1 VACQAVVLECRG
13 GGKRK
18 ARLRS
23 LQPGSRRFSHCA
35 STKAGLH
42 VVTVAV
48 TVLEM
53 IFGKNWRSASVWR
66 VLLCAPFFS
75 LLPTAAARS
84 ALRLPAPS
92 ELAAKPLPA
101 KKAPSQD
108 DSFTLVPAKDLALQ
122 PENARKADALVDFV
136 EGSRLEEDAEMDN
149 ALAAYQ
155 KVLNVD
161 PGQAELALRVAAL
174 LSRLGDFPRAIDV
187 LKVAIKVKPKEPAP
201 YLQLS
206 FIYAKYL
213 KKTEQALKYANQAV
227 ALDPKNFDAYQRL
240 YEIEMTVGDPKKAV
254 QALERAAGVKSDEP
268 TFWIRL
274 GKLYGSTVFKGE
286 VEPKPEDLKR
296 VNDFFRKAV
305 ENAGDD
311 SAVLKDVAD
320 YFAASQQ
327 IQEAIP
333 LYLKVL
339 ELQPDDSNARE
350 KLASGFVQTNQR
362 AKAIEML
369 QEIIKQ
375 HPERY
380 QPYDLLAQLLDEG
393 ARALARANQPEPAKA
408 EFAKA
413 AANYEQSLLIN
424 PGRANTCLR
433 LAELLI
439 GPLKESE
446 RAVKVLTEARQRF
459 PNAAE
464 FTYYL
469 ALALREAKHLQQAV
483 TTFEEALNEAQGE
496 NEGLLNARFYFDYG
510 AAADQASLYDKA
522 AELFRKSIALDPA
535 NAAEAYNY
543 IGFMWAEHNL
553 HLDEAEEMIG
563 RALQLDPNNGA
574 YLDSLGWLYY
584 RKGKYDEALNEL
596 LRAAQNL
603 TRDDPI
609 VFEHIGDTY
618 SKLNRVPQALD
629 FWQKAI
635 ALDPGNKLLADK
647 IEKTK
652 TTISKGPPA
661 KINRID

>member
-1 VACQAVVLECRG
+1 
-13 GGKRK
+13 
-18 ARLRS
+18 LR
-23 LQPGSRRFSHCA
+23 A
-35 STKAGLH
+35 A
-42 VVTVAV
+42 TVAV

-53 IFGKNWRSASVWR
+53 IFGKDWRSASVR
-66 VLLCAPFFS
+66 HLLLGGLFFF
-75 LLPTAAARS
+75 LPQTAETRS
-84 ALRLPAPS
+84 ALRSPNPSDLAGKPPATR
-92 ELAAKPLPA
+92 
-101 KKAPSQD
+101 KAPAQD
-108 DSFTLVPAKDLALQ
+108 DSFVLAPAKDLALR

-136 EGSRLEEDAEMDN
+136 EGSRLEDDAEMDN
-149 ALAAYQ
+149 ALVTYQ
-155 KVLNVD
+155 KVLNFD
-161 PGQAELALRVAAL
+161 PGQVDLALHVAAL
-174 LSRLGDFPRAIDV
+174 LSRQEDFPRAIDV
-187 LKVAIKVKPKEPAP
+187 LKDAIKARPKESAP

-206 FIYAKYL
+206 FIYEKYL
-213 KKTEQALKYANQAV
+213 RKTEQALKYANQAV
-227 ALDPKNFDAYQRL
+227 ALDPGNFDAYQRL
-240 YEIEMTVGDPKKAV
+240 YEIEVTGGDPKKPAQV
-254 QALERAAGVKSDEP
+254 LERAAGIKSDDP
-268 TFWIRL
+268 GFWIRL
-274 GKLYGSTVFKGE
+274 GKLYASTVFKAE
-286 VEPKPEDLKR
+286 AEPKPDDIKR
-296 VNDFFRKAV
+296 VNDIFKKAA

-311 SAVLKDVAD
+311 SAVLRDVAD

-333 LYLKVL
+333 FYLKVL

-350 KLASGFVQTNQR
+350 KLASGFVLTNQR

-380 QPYDLLAQLLDEG
+380 QPYDLLGQLLDED
-393 ARALARANQPEPAKA
+393 ARALARANQSEPAKA

-424 PGRANTCLR
+424 PGRGNTCLR

-446 RAVKVLTEARQRF
+446 RAVKILTEARQRF
-459 PNAAE
+459 RDAPE

-469 ALALREAKHLQQAV
+469 ALALREAKHPQQAV
-483 TTFEEALNEAQGE
+483 ATFEEALNEAQSQ
-496 NEGLLNARFYFDYG
+496 NEKVLNARFYFDYG
-510 AAADQASLYDKA
+510 AAADQAGLYDKA
-522 AELFRKSIALDPA
+522 ADLFRKSIILDPA
-535 NAAEAYNY
+535 SAAEAYNY

-553 HLDEAEEMIG
+553 HLDEAEDMIG

-574 YLDSLGWLYY
+574 YLDSLGWVYY
-584 RKGKYDEALNEL
+584 RKGKYDEALSEL

-635 ALDPGNKLLADK
+635 ALDPGNKLLTDK

-661 KINRID
+661 KMNRID

>member
-1 VACQAVVLECRG
+1 MA
-13 GGKRK
+13 
-18 ARLRS
+18 
-23 LQPGSRRFSHCA
+23 
-35 STKAGLH
+35 
-42 VVTVAV
+42 
-48 TVLEM
+48 
-53 IFGKNWRSASVWR
+53 FGKNWRNGFVR
-66 VLLCAPFFS
+66 HVLLCGLGFS
-75 LLPTAAARS
+75 LLQTAAARP
-84 ALRLPAPS
+84 ALRSPAPS
-92 ELAAKPLPA
+92 DPPA
-101 KKAPSQD
+101 KQSSSKKAAQD
-108 DSFTLVPAKDLALQ
+108 DSFNLVPAKDLALQ
-122 PENARKADALVDFV
+122 PENARKADALADFV
-136 EGSRLEEDAEMDN
+136 EGSRLEENAEMDN

-155 KVLNVD
+155 KVLNFD

-174 LSRLGDFPRAIDV
+174 LSRQEDFPRAIDV
-187 LKVAIKVKPKEPAP
+187 LKDAIKAKPREAAP

-213 KKTEQALKYANQAV
+213 KKTDQALKYANQAI

-240 YEIEMTVGDPKKAV
+240 YDIEVTGGDSRRAAQV
-254 QALERAAGVKSDEP
+254 LERAADVKSDDP
-268 TFWIRL
+268 AFWVRL
-274 GKLYGSTVFKGE
+274 GKLYASTVFKADA
-286 VEPKPEDLKR
+286 EPKPEDIKR
-296 VNDFFRKAV
+296 VNVFFRKAV

-311 SAVLKDVAD
+311 SALLKEVAD

-350 KLASGFVQTNQR
+350 KLASGFVLTNQR
-362 AKAIEML
+362 EKAIEML

-375 HPERY
+375 HPEKY
-380 QPYDLLAQLLDEG
+380 QPYDLLGQLLDEG
-393 ARALARANQPEPAKA
+393 ARVLARANQVEAAKA

-424 PGRANTCLR
+424 PGRGNACLR

-446 RAVKVLTEARQRF
+446 RAINLLTEARRRF
-459 PNAAE
+459 PNAPE

-469 ALALREAKHLQQAV
+469 ALALREAKHPQQAV
-483 TTFEEALNEAQGE
+483 STFEEALNEAQGGE
-496 NEGLLNARFYFDYG
+496 YDNVLNARFYFDYG
-510 AAADQASLYDKA
+510 AAADQAGLYDKA
-522 AELFRKSIALDPA
+522 ADLMRKSIALDPA

-543 IGFMWAEHNL
+543 IGFMWADHNL
-553 HLDEAEEMIG
+553 HLDEAEDMIG

-596 LRAAQNL
+596 LRAMQNL
-603 TRDDPI
+603 KADDPI
-609 VFEHIGDTY
+609 VFDHIGDTY
-618 SKLNRVPQALD
+618 SKLNRIAQALE

-635 ALDPGNKLLADK
+635 ALDPGNKLLTDK

-652 TTISKGPPA
+652 TTISKGPV

>member
-1 VACQAVVLECRG
+1 
-13 GGKRK
+13 
-18 ARLRS
+18 
-23 LQPGSRRFSHCA
+23 
-35 STKAGLH
+35 
-42 VVTVAV
+42 
-48 TVLEM
+48 M
-53 IFGKNWRSASVWR
+53 IFGKNWRSASVR
-66 VLLCAPFFS
+66 HVLLCGLSFS
-75 LLPTAAARS
+75 LFCTTAALS
-84 ALRLPAPS
+84 APRPPAPIEAAAKVLPAR
-92 ELAAKPLPA
+92 
-101 KKAPSQD
+101 KASSQD

-122 PENARKADALVDFV
+122 PESARKADALVDFV
-136 EGSRLEEDAEMDN
+136 EGVRLEENAEMDN

-174 LSRLGDFPRAIDV
+174 LSRREDFPRAIDV
-187 LKVAIKVKPKEPAP
+187 LKDAIKAKPKEPAP

-213 KKTEQALKYANQAV
+213 RKTEQALKYANQAI
-227 ALDPKNFDAYQRL
+227 ALDPKNFDAYQRV
-240 YEIEMTVGDPKKAV
+240 YEIELTSGDPQKAI
-254 QALERAAGVKSDEP
+254 QALERAAAVKSNDP
-268 TFWIRL
+268 AFWIRL
-274 GKLYGSTVFKGE
+274 GKLYASVVFKAG
-286 VEPKPEDLKR
+286 VESRPEDVKR

-305 ENAGDD
+305 DCAGDD
-311 SAVLKDVAD
+311 SALLKDVAD

-350 KLASGFVQTNQR
+350 KLASGFVLTNQR

-375 HPERY
+375 HPEKY
-380 QPYDLLAQLLDEG
+380 QPYDLLAQLLDESG
-393 ARALARANQPEPAKA
+393 RALARANQPEPAKA

-424 PGRANTCLR
+424 PGRGNTCLR

-439 GPLKESE
+439 GPLRESE
-446 RAVKVLTEARQRF
+446 RAVKMLTEARTRF
-459 PNAAE
+459 SNVPA

-469 ALALREAKHLQQAV
+469 ALALREAKHPQQAV
-483 TTFEEALNEAQGE
+483 STFEEALNEAQDD
-496 NEGLLNARFYFDYG
+496 NEGVLSARFYFDYG
-510 AAADQASLYDKA
+510 AAADQAGLYDKA
-522 AELFRKSIALDPA
+522 ADLLRKSIALDPA

-574 YLDSLGWLYY
+574 YLDSLGWVFY
-584 RKGKYDEALNEL
+584 RKAKYEEALNEL
-596 LRAAQNL
+596 LRAAQAL
-603 TRDDPI
+603 TRDDPV

-618 SKLNRVPQALD
+618 SKLNRVPQALE
-629 FWQKAI
+629 FWQKSI
-635 ALDPGNKLLADK
+635 ALEPENKLLADK

-652 TTISKGPPA
+652 TTMSKGPPG

>member
-1 VACQAVVLECRG
+1 MFDSGVAAVAFSAALQA
-13 GGKRK
+13 
-18 ARLRS
+18 
-23 LQPGSRRFSHCA
+23 
-35 STKAGLH
+35 KAGLH
-42 VVTVAV
+42 VASVAV

-53 IFGKNWRSASVWR
+53 IFGKNWCSASVR
-66 VLLCAPFFS
+66 HVLLCGLFFS
-75 LLPTAAARS
+75 LLPPVAARS
-84 ALRLPAPS
+84 ALRSPAPS
-92 ELAAKPLPA
+92 ELTAKPSPA
-101 KKAPSQD
+101 KKASLQD

-136 EGSRLEEDAEMDN
+136 EGSRLEENAEMDN

-174 LSRLGDFPRAIDV
+174 LSRQEDFPRAIDV
-187 LKVAIKVKPKEPAP
+187 LKDAIKAKPKEPAP

-240 YEIEMTVGDPKKAV
+240 YETEMTGGDPKKAV
-254 QALERAAGVKSDEP
+254 QALERAAGVKSDDP
-268 TFWIRL
+268 AFWIRL
-274 GKLYGSTVFKGE
+274 GKLYASVVFKAE
-286 VEPKPEDLKR
+286 VEPKPEDIKR

-305 ENAGDD
+305 ENAGGD
-311 SAVLKDVAD
+311 SAMLKDVAD

-350 KLASGFVQTNQR
+350 KLASGFVLTNQR

-375 HPERY
+375 HPEKY

-393 ARALARANQPEPAKA
+393 ARALDRANQPEPAKA
-408 EFAKA
+408 EFAKS

-446 RAVKVLTEARQRF
+446 RAVKVLTEARERF
-459 PNAAE
+459 SNAPA

-469 ALALREAKHLQQAV
+469 ALALREARHPQQAV

-496 NEGLLNARFYFDYG
+496 NEGMLNARFYFDYG
-510 AAADQASLYDKA
+510 AAADQAGLYDKA
-522 AELFRKSIALDPA
+522 ADLFRKSIALDPA
-535 NAAEAYNY
+535 TAAEAYNY

-553 HLDEAEEMIG
+553 HLDEAGEMIG

-574 YLDSLGWLYY
+574 YLDSFGWLYY

-618 SKLNRVPQALD
+618 SKLNRVPQALE

-635 ALDPGNKLLADK
+635 ALDPGNKLLTDK

>member
-1 VACQAVVLECRG
+1 
-13 GGKRK
+13 
-18 ARLRS
+18 
-23 LQPGSRRFSHCA
+23 
-35 STKAGLH
+35 
-42 VVTVAV
+42 
-48 TVLEM
+48 M
-53 IFGKNWRSASVWR
+53 IFGKNSRSASVRR
-66 VLLCAPFFS
+66 VLLCGLA
-75 LLPTAAARS
+75 LALPHMAAARPT
-84 ALRLPAPS
+84 LRPSAPS
-92 ELAAKPLPA
+92 ELAAKPPSR
-101 KKAPSQD
+101 KALQQD
-108 DSFTLVPAKDLALQ
+108 DSFTLVPASDLALQ
-122 PENARKADALVDFV
+122 PENTRKANALADFV
-136 EGSRLEEDAEMDN
+136 EGSRLEENAEMDK
-149 ALAAYQ
+149 ALATYQ
-155 KVLNVD
+155 KVLNFD

-174 LSRLGDFPRAIDV
+174 LSRQEDFPRAIDV
-187 LKVAIKVKPKEPAP
+187 LKDAIKAKPKEPAP

-213 KKTEQALKYANQAV
+213 KKTDQALKYANQAV
-227 ALDPKNFDAYQRL
+227 ALDPRNFDAYQRV
-240 YEIEMTVGDPKKAV
+240 YEIEMTMGDPQKAV
-254 QALERAAGVKSDEP
+254 LALDRAAGVKSDDP

-274 GKLYGSTVFKGE
+274 GKLYASVVFKPE
-286 VEPKPEDLKR
+286 VEPKPEDVKH

-305 ENAGDD
+305 DHAGGDP
-311 SAVLKDVAD
+311 AVIKDVAD
-320 YFAASQQ
+320 YFAASLQ

-350 KLASGFVQTNQR
+350 KLASGFVATNQR

-369 QEIIKQ
+369 QEIIGQ
-375 HPERY
+375 HPEKY
-380 QPYDLLAQLLDEG
+380 QPYDLLGQLLDED
-393 ARALARANQPEPAKA
+393 ARALARANQTEPAKA

-424 PGRANTCLR
+424 PGHANTCLR

-439 GPLKESE
+439 GPLREGE
-446 RAVKVLTEARQRF
+446 RAVTLLTEARQRF
-459 PNAAE
+459 ANAPA

-469 ALALREAKHLQQAV
+469 ALALREAKHPQQAV

-510 AAADQASLYDKA
+510 AAADQAGLYDKA
-522 AELFRKSIALDPA
+522 ADLMRKSIALDPA
-535 NAAEAYNY
+535 SAAEAYNY

-553 HLDEAEEMIG
+553 HLDEAEEMVG
-563 RALQLDPNNGA
+563 RALQMDPNNGA
-574 YLDSLGWLYY
+574 YLDSLGWVFY
-584 RKGKYDEALNEL
+584 RKGKYDEALSEL

-618 SKLNRVPQALD
+618 SKLNRIPQALD

-647 IEKTK
+647 IEKTR
-652 TTISKGPPA
+652 TTISKGPAA